1 MILLQVGEKK
11 KQRTMSTSQVLK
23 SETSFLLRIGFVCA
37 LLLFFFFIFP
47 SYFALMTLYVAEHI
61 RPHKTTISFSITSEF
76 LALQQQ
82 LFSIGFISLPA
93 VI

>member
-37 LLLFFFFIFP
+37 LLLFFFFYFP
-47 SYFALMTLYVAEHI
+47 ILFCSDDPLRSRT
-61 RPHKTTISFSITSEF
+61 HKAT
-76 LALQQQ
+76 
-82 LFSIGFISLPA
+82 
-93 VI
+93 

>member
-1 MILLQVGEKK
+1 MILLQVGENK
-11 KQRTMSTSQVLK
+11 KQRTISTSQVLK

-37 LLLFFFFIFP
+37 LLLFFFFSP

>member
-11 KQRTMSTSQVLK
+11 KQRTISTSQVLK
-23 SETSFLLRIGFVCA
+23 SETSFLLRIGFVCT
-37 LLLFFFFIFP
+37 LLLFFPP
-47 SYFALMTLYVAEHI
+47 SYFALMNLYVAEHI